1 MESKVYTAGSIVTSL
16 HQQSLM
22 PDDIQTW
29 IALTILLAGVLA
41 NVYLGL
47 YMSENNCKSSR
58 GIRVMICNQV
68 CANLMGLFAHA
79 FLPTHNERLRESD
92 MRLDYL
98 CKIMPSLG
106 FLGVNVSLSNLAC
119 ICVAYY
125 YNKKGCA
132 VLSRRSASLIVVNL
146 WFIGMLLTA
155 PLTISLDSLVITL
168 NNTSAKMCAVVWPAR
183 YYEEMYMDYILVFK
197 FLLPLMVIFT
207 TCLKIELL
215 TVQSS
220 KTMLQNFPNL
230 PAILVDMLAV
240 TCLLFLVYL
249 YPLREAAPEK
259 PAFGVEVL
267 EGTKA
272 FSIVRVLELLGLAN
286 CSIVP
291 VVLKSCVD
299 EYSAVSCTS
308 KNGEKEYFAVSNDD
322 ESKCLLA
329 MPPDNVSFVT
339 YDVLAQDT
347 IADKSTPGLQTKD
360 VKILIFSSS

>member
-1 MESKVYTAGSIVTSL
+1 MESTVYNAGSIVTSL

-29 IALTILLAGVLA
+29 IALAILLAGVLA

-47 YMSENNCKSSR
+47 YMSENSCKSSR

-68 CANLMGLFAHA
+68 CANLLGLFAHA
-79 FLPTHNERLRESD
+79 FLPTHNERLQESGS
-92 MRLDYL
+92 RLDYL

-106 FLGVNVSLSNLAC
+106 FLGVTVSLSNLAC

-125 YNKKGCA
+125 YNKKVSA
-132 VLSRRSASLIVVNL
+132 VLSRRSACLIVVNL
-146 WFIGMLLTA
+146 WFIAILLTA
-155 PLTISLDSLVITL
+155 PLTISLDSLEITL
-168 NNTSAKMCAVVWPAR
+168 NNTSAKMCAVVWPTR
-183 YYEEMYMDYILVFK
+183 HYEEMYMDYLLVFK

-207 TCLKIELL
+207 ICLKIELL
-215 TVQSS
+215 AVQSR
-220 KTMLQNFPNL
+220 KTMLQNFPSL
-230 PAILVDMLAV
+230 PAILVDILAV
-240 TCLLFLVYL
+240 TCLLFLVYF

-259 PAFGVEVL
+259 PSLGVKVL

-272 FSIVRVLELLGLAN
+272 FSVVSVLELFGLAN

-291 VVLKSCVD
+291 LVLKSCVD
-299 EYSAVSCTS
+299 EYTADSCTC

-322 ESKCLLA
+322 ESKCSLA
-329 MPPDNVSFVT
+329 MPSANVSYVT
-339 YDVLAQDT
+339 YDVLGQDM

-360 VKILIFSSS
+360 IKILIFSS